1 MAETDKSSSL
11 VGSATKA
18 ISDAWDFFIPI
29 FGRLFFL
36 WLTTLYLGAW
46 VILKPALQ
54 FLVDRA
60 VSTSPSKIFALLDAY
75 KLTSLLPVLVLI
87 AIAAIASAF
96 DRIVMILGSLV
107 PLSIT
112 YSDLAL
118 LQQRGNPTELWYMV
132 PNTENLG
139 DLKRIVDVQC
149 SKARAL
155 AYDDL
160 LQNDDYWKNRG
171 SKHYVQFTFSKFLLL
186 WVFVWTVVLE
196 ETHRGGNGL
205 ALRFFGLSVC
215 ITLWGIYNTLQYAYA
230 LEQSMHA
237 RVGVALAL
245 MVVETDRLL
254 PADDEMRNAINTK
267 AAYGHEE
274 EGWWWIGLPGAGWLR
289 EAGSMKSMPAILQQF
304 YLRWF

>member
-132 PNTENLG
+132 PNTWS
-139 DLKRIVDVQC
+139 D
-149 SKARAL
+149 AL
-155 AYDDL
+155 AVTGVML
-160 LQNDDYWKNRG
+160 GR
-171 SKHYVQFTFSKFLLL
+171 S
-186 WVFVWTVVLE
+186 LE
-196 ETHRGGNGL
+196 
-205 ALRFFGLSVC
+205 
-215 ITLWGIYNTLQYAYA
+215 
-230 LEQSMHA
+230 
-237 RVGVALAL
+237 
-245 MVVETDRLL
+245 
-254 PADDEMRNAINTK
+254 
-267 AAYGHEE
+267 
-274 EGWWWIGLPGAGWLR
+274 
-289 EAGSMKSMPAILQQF
+289 
-304 YLRWF
+304 